1 MAIECMKI
9 NPWIVL
15 KPPQSQ
21 RRRFLI
27 NNVSEANW
35 YGKAQN
41 SGINATVIKNWPI
54 AM

>member
-1 MAIECMKI
+1 MVGLHEASYSSICRQLKKLNPLMAIECMKI

-27 NNVSEANW
+27 NNVSEAN
-35 YGKAQN
+35 
-41 SGINATVIKNWPI
+41 
-54 AM
+54 